1 MSVFITGGTGALGER
16 LVDRLHRENF
26 NLIVL
31 TRRKPDQLFPK
42 NIRYIVGDL
51 TDPETYAFAFEKEQI
66 GAVIHMAAVTHT
78 NEGALYYRIN
88 TQGTEIL
95 LNLAEHFGTKRFIFM
110 STRAVAVDGGDYS
123 NSKRLA
129 EEAVMKSS
137 LDWVILRPA
146 EIYGLSKGEAIG
158 KLLSLIERYPVVPV
172 MGGDSCTFA
181 PVHVDD
187 VIDAIIRAVERE
199 NCRKKIYNLSGPEE
213 ITCSEL
219 IRKFENIKKVR
230 RFAIPIPVCT
240 MKIAAELISWT
251 GSRHPFIVKDQIPRL
266 LSRKSSDISLA
277 RRELDFN
284 PAPIDKY
291 IRETAGVH

>member
-1 MSVFITGGTGALGER
+1 MRAFITGGTGALGER
-16 LVDRLHRENF
+16 LVDRLNRENF

-31 TRRKPDQLFPK
+31 TRQKPDQ
-42 NIRYIVGDL
+42 RSADHVDYIVGDL
-51 TDPETYAFAFEKEQI
+51 TDPETYAFVFEKEKI
-66 GAVIHMAAVTHT
+66 DAVIHMAAVTHT
-78 NEGALYYRIN
+78 NEGARYYRSN
-88 TQGTEIL
+88 TQGTETL
-95 LNLAEHFGTKRFIFM
+95 LNLAGRFGTKRFIFM
-110 STRAVAVDGGDYS
+110 STRAVAADGGDYS

-172 MGGDSCTFA
+172 VGGGSCTFA

-187 VIDAIIRAVERE
+187 VIDAMIRAVERE
-199 NCRKKIYNLSGPEE
+199 NCRQKIYNLSGPEE
-213 ITCSEL
+213 MTCSEL
-219 IRKFENIKKVR
+219 IRKFENIRKVKR
-230 RFAIPIPVCT
+230 YAIPIPVCT
-240 MKIAAELISWT
+240 MKIAAELVSWT
-251 GSRHPFIVKDQIPRL
+251 GSRRPFIVKDQIPRL

-284 PAPIDKY
+284 PAPIEKY